1 MPAAGLRAL
10 FSTAFL
16 LIAFASV
23 HAQPIPVVDAT
34 TLGTSP
40 TIYLNTWRFQMG
52 DSAGVDSSATPA
64 WADPALDDSGW
75 AVITTD
81 KTLAA
86 QGFKSGF
93 PGFCWYRVRI
103 RVPANVNLSLYLA
116 DVLSSY
122 QVFIDGRPAGG
133 FGGLP
138 PHEALYETQA
148 DAYAIPSSTTTRD
161 VVIAVRVWAHPAE
174 SPPGIESASSFV
186 GHSADIA
193 NMRSVFLLSRFRDH
207 VSGIVRA
214 LLFLAMGAILLT
226 VYANQRSQREW
237 FWLGLAFLADGL
249 TATVGQSINFS
260 VLPFPQGN
268 AIRIPLSYLSLA
280 ITFEFLFPFVRVRP
294 NLWARAFQAILVVA
308 ALVGLSSVTGW
319 ASVLFL
325 NVFAA
330 PIVATSIL
338 LSIGLLAVWWA
349 RGNREAGIL
358 LVPVGL
364 QYLYG
369 IGGTVGEIAFIL
381 GLQNGK
387 HPHNVLPVWQF
398 PGGAFDLN
406 FVIQLLFIFSILLIL
421 QRRSAISSRQSERL
435 EAEIAAA
442 RTVQQV
448 LIPEEQPAVPGLLVE
463 SAYIPAQQVG
473 GDFFQVLPLAGS
485 GDAFIVVGDVSGKGL
500 QAAMTVSL
508 IVGTLR
514 TLAEYVT
521 SPAEIL
527 AGINRRLYGRGSGF
541 ATCIVL
547 KIAPDGEV
555 TLANAGHLNPYID
568 GVECSTDPN
577 LPLGLSLDVS
587 YTEVRLQLG
596 EDQRLTLLTDGV
608 VEAMNAAGEL
618 YGFEQT
624 RAISS
629 QPAHAIADAVKS
641 FVGAAPQADDVT
653 VLTVTRV
660 SRVDA
665 IESRYR
671 TPSNYFTSTAPG

>member
-1 MPAAGLRAL
+1 VSALRIRLFISGLL
-10 FSTAFL
+10 LL
-16 LIAFASV
+16 LIATVSL
-23 HAQPIPVVDAT
+23 HAQPATIVDAAK
-34 TLGTSP
+34 LGTSP
-40 TIYLNTWRFQMG
+40 SIYLNTWRFHTG
-52 DSAGVDSSATPA
+52 DSAGVDTTATPS
-64 WADPALDDSGW
+64 WAEPALDDSQW
-75 AVITTD
+75 AVVTTD

-103 RVPANVNLSLYLA
+103 RVPANVSLSLYLA

-122 QVFIDGRPAGG
+122 QVFIDGRLAGG

-214 LLFLAMGAILLT
+214 LLFLAMGVILLT
-226 VYANQRSQREW
+226 VYSNQRSQREW
-237 FWLGLAFLADGL
+237 FWLGLAFLVDGL
-249 TATVGQSINFS
+249 AATVGQCINFS
-260 VLPFPQGN
+260 VLPFPLGN
-268 AIRIPLSYLSLA
+268 AIRNPLSSLSLA
-280 ITFEFLFPFVRVRP
+280 ITFEFLLTFVRVRP
-294 NLWARAFQAILVVA
+294 NLWARAFQAVLVGA

-319 ASVLFL
+319 ASSLFL
-325 NVFAA
+325 NVFDA
-330 PIVATSIL
+330 PILTASSLI
-338 LSIGLLAVWWA
+338 SMSLLAVWWA

-358 LVPVGL
+358 LLPLGL
-364 QYLYG
+364 RYLYG

-381 GLQNGK
+381 GLQRGK
-387 HPHNVLPVWQF
+387 HPHNVLPVWRF
-398 PGGAFDLN
+398 PGDAFDLN
-406 FVIQLLFIFSILLIL
+406 FVIQSLYIFSILLIL
-421 QRRSAISSRQSERL
+421 QRRSAISSRQSEQL

-473 GDFFQVLPLAGS
+473 GDFFQVLPIPGS

-514 TLAEYVT
+514 TLAEYVE

-555 TLANAGHLNPYID
+555 TLANAGHLNPYIE
-568 GVECSTDPN
+568 GVEFSTDPD

-587 YTEVRLQLG
+587 YIETPLQLG
-596 EDQRLTLLTDGV
+596 AGERLTLLTDGV

-629 QPAHAIADAVKS
+629 KPAQAIADAAQA
-641 FVGAAPQADDVT
+641 FGNPAPQADDIT

-660 SRVDA
+660 APAEA
-665 IESRYR
+665 I
-671 TPSNYFTSTAPG
+671 AA